1 MDIGVYRSYLRELV
15 KEALE
20 NSDGSTSGIS
30 GYLWEKKIAGLI
42 VRHRKEKQRAL
53 DDARKAFDEHRH
65 WPVPIVISH
74 LGLDP
79 KELESTY

>member
-1 MDIGVYRSYLRELV
+1 MDIGVYRNFLKELV
-15 KEALE
+15 REALD

-30 GYLWEKKIAGLI
+30 RYLWDKEIKGLF

-53 DDARKAFDEHRH
+53 NDARKAFDEHRH
-65 WPVPIVISH
+65 WPIPIVISH

-79 KELESTY
+79 DELEVSF